1 MPDVW
6 GYDDYLWPLPYDP
19 INPDYDDEEDEDDE

>member
-19 INPDYDDEEDEDDE
+19 INPDYDDDEEDD

>member
-6 GYDDYLWPLPYDP
+6 GHDDYLWPLEYDP
-19 INPDYDDEEDEDDE
+19 INPDYDEEETDDE

>member
-19 INPDYDDEEDEDDE
+19 INPDYNDDEEDE